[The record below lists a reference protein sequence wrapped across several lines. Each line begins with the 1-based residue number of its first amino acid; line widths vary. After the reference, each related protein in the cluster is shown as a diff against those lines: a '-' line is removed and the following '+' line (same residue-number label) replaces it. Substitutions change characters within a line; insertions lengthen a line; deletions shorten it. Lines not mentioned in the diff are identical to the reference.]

1 MNADLET
8 LHWLLE
14 EIRQLVESNVTPDG
28 RCRFDLL
35 RAVVA
40 LSFAKTEIEKTLQP

>member
-8 LHWLLE
+8 LHRLLE
-14 EIRQLVESNVTPDG
+14 EIRQLVKNNVTADG

-35 RAVVA
+35 RAAVA
-40 LSFAKTEIEKTLQP
+40 LDFAKSEIEKTLKP